1 MERRGRAERCD
12 CPVCGG
18 FDLDATVAEIDL
30 AAAEFGAATDA
41 FDAELLVASFL
52 SIGVELSPGVGR
64 AFAESLV
71 ARFETRGDAAG
82 LGMLRA
88 LGVLTAGPVARACA
102 RAADRLTALGVS
114 APDWAGEL
122 TEPVAAGD
130 FLVLTDSQAPRCL
143 LYGTFRRAG
152 REHGFLLSVDD
163 LDCGAVQEILP
174 LGEEELAGALGM
186 AHELCPSSSEAIA
199 PDDFRLRAVRALY
212 ARALHD
218 AQLAALGLEDDDYG
232 DSADGMPPY
241 GAAALVLQTRLSGLS
256 ASKLPMLPHGRHCEI
271 LGKVVAPLLGCVA
284 GS

>member
-1 MERRGRAERCD
+1 M
-12 CPVCGG
+12 
-18 FDLDATVAEIDL
+18 AEIDL

-52 SIGVELSPGVGR
+52 SIGIELSPGVGK

-71 ARFETRGDAAG
+71 TRFETRGDAIG

-88 LGVLTAGPVARACA
+88 LGSLTAGSVARAGA

-114 APDWAGEL
+114 APDWAAEL
-122 TEPVAAGD
+122 AEPVAAGD
-130 FLVLTDSQAPRCL
+130 FLVLTDTLAPRCL

-174 LGEEELAGALGM
+174 LGEGETAGALGM
-186 AHELCPSSSEAIA
+186 AHELCPSSEAIA
-199 PDDFRLRAVRALY
+199 PDDFRLRAVRALH
-212 ARALHD
+212 ARGLHD
-218 AQLAALGLEDDDYG
+218 AQLAALGLEDDGYG
-232 DSADGMPPY
+232 DSVDGMPPY
-241 GAAALVLQTRLSGLS
+241 GAAALVLQARLSGLS
-256 ASKLPMLPHGRHCEI
+256 ASKLLMLPHGRHCEI